1 MLTFAELVQDV
12 GQWSKANFEETYH
25 KELPCR
31 ALSGGDVVVLNEVLM
46 VAGLGSIAPL
56 LGIGEEIGELGTATI
71 AQDFQEIED
80 AIGDILIYLAD
91 WCFRE
96 GVPFPEVHE
105 NKDAKQETASSFL
118 QGVSIGYG
126 KMLHAKLKRC
136 QNIRGMDNDLLY
148 RPAMEVAMETLVSQ
162 LQSFSLATYSNDPEG
177 ASLLVIANHTWETV
191 VSKRQWKTW
200 PRTGTAS

>member
-1 MLTFAELVQDV
+1 MLTFEQLVQDV

-25 KELPCR
+25 KELPYR
-31 ALSGGDVVVLNEVLM
+31 WKEAGAGVE
-46 VAGLGSIAPL
+46 AGLGSIAPL

-96 GVPFPEVHE
+96 GVPFPEVKV
-105 NKDAKQETASSFL
+105 NSYGSWKDGDNPVSSFL